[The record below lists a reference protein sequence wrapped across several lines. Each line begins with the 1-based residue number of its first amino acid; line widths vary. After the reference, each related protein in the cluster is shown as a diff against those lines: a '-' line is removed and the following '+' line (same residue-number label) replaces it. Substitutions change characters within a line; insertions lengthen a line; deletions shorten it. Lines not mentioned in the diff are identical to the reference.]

1 MYMSIKCFR
10 YKVVMDLMR
19 PRFGNHHHLTVDSW
33 FASLKLMHDLRD
45 RGTFST
51 GTVICA
57 RKGTPQSFKQAKPPK
72 GTTIVKSQGPLMT
85 VLYNDRR
92 RVTFLTTPGSAK

>member
-1 MYMSIKCFR
+1 MYMSMKCFR

-19 PRFGNHHHLTVDSW
+19 LRFGNHHHLTVDSW
-33 FASLKLMHDLRD
+33 FASLKLMHGLRD

-57 RKGTPQSFKQAKPPK
+57 RRGRPK
-72 GTTIVKSQGPLMT
+72 VSNRSNHLKEQLSSSLKD
-85 VLYNDRR
+85 L
-92 RVTFLTTPGSAK
+92 